1 MIGKIKKF
9 LEEVKVELKKVRWP
23 TKEETVRM
31 TLVVIGTSIGMGAF
45 LGIIDFI
52 FAKLLGL
59 II

>member
-45 LGIIDFI
+45 LGILDFI